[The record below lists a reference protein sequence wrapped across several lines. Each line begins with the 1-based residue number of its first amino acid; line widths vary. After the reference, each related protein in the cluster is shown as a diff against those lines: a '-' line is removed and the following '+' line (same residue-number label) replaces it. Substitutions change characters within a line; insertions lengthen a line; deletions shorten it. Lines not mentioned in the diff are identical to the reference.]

1 MLAKLEHY
9 GIQNSPNLWFKSYL
23 SKRKQYVSYD
33 DQNSSLLSFSCGVP
47 QGSILGPF
55 LFILYINDLVNSS
68 KVFKFVIF
76 ADDSNLYISHA
87 NIKTLIELANREL
100 LNIRSWITLNKLTL
114 NVKKSHYIIFHRKK
128 LPSVLNPVLLG
139 SEPLQR
145 VQSTKFLGVTIEDTL
160 KWDKHIKNIANKV
173 NKLSGILYQ
182 TRDMLTSSAL
192 KTIYHSLI
200 YPNLTYCHVVWG
212 TAGPSK
218 VKQVTNAQKRAIRT
232 ISYLK
237 KFDPTNDAFS
247 RLGILKFSEITTYCS
262 AMYVYKSINGFVQN
276 NYFTSRTNNRYQLRH
291 PNNLTIPRVR
301 SSQSQKFIS
310 FHGSKI
316 WNNLPPDLKGKPI
329 SSFKS
334 SLKAHLL
341 AQYCNT

>member
-232 ISYLK
+232 ISYL
-237 KFDPTNDAFS
+237 
-247 RLGILKFSEITTYCS
+247 
-262 AMYVYKSINGFVQN
+262 
-276 NYFTSRTNNRYQLRH
+276 
-291 PNNLTIPRVR
+291 
-301 SSQSQKFIS
+301 
-310 FHGSKI
+310 
-316 WNNLPPDLKGKPI
+316 
-329 SSFKS
+329 
-334 SLKAHLL
+334 
-341 AQYCNT
+341 